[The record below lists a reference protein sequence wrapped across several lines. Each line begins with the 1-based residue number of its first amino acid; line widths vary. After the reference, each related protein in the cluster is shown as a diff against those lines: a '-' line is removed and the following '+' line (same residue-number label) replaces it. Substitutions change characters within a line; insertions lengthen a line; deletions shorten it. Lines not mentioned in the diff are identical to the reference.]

1 MFLQVPEQQQG
12 LPSTLDLKSLY
23 KIRLNLQCPS
33 TLEGGGGGEAGR
45 VPRVWM
51 FTLPSSPPSYLV
63 LEVLIQNGEFYINI
77 NMHQQQKVDTKS
89 QIATKIHFY
98 VYLIEISEVEL

>member
-1 MFLQVPEQQQG
+1 MSNIAGAGEEGREGWKEGTCFPVFQC
-12 LPSTLDLKSLY
+12 LPY
-23 KIRLNLQCPS
+23 
-33 TLEGGGGGEAGR
+33 
-45 VPRVWM
+45 
-51 FTLPSSPPSYLV
+51 LPPPSYLV

>member
-1 MFLQVPEQQQG
+1 MSIHVRGRGSGRREFPVFEC
-12 LPSTLDLKSLY
+12 LPY
-23 KIRLNLQCPS
+23 
-33 TLEGGGGGEAGR
+33 
-45 VPRVWM
+45 
-51 FTLPSSPPSYLV
+51 LPLPPSYLV